1 VTPVGV
7 IVEAIGG
14 WRATA
19 FLGAA
24 IAMAVVAGGWR
35 LKAESLEL
43 AASKHAADDAQA
55 AAAAVTRQMW
65 ALDNARDIEFA
76 HRVKLGEITGRLARE
91 NQDAQK
97 DFDAR
102 LAAAR
107 AGTARLREDRKCPAA
122 PAAQPEAG
130 TAVAGSD
137 GAPGA
142 YLPGQALD
150 RVLRI
155 GGLEADAVVRQLTA
169 AQDELLAC
177 HEAVARWNAAQAA
190 QR

>member
-1 VTPVGV
+1 MSPLSLV
-7 IVEAIGG
+7 VEAIGG

-19 FLGAA
+19 FLAAA
-24 IAMAVVAGGWR
+24 IVMTVVAGGYR
-35 LKAESLEL
+35 IEGERLEL
-43 AASKHAADDAQA
+43 AASKRDAADARA

-97 DFDAR
+97 DFERR

-107 AGTARLREDRKCPAA
+107 TGSARLRDDRQCPGATA
-122 PAAQPEAG
+122 DAEAG
-130 TAVAGSD
+130 TAIAGSD
-137 GAPGA
+137 GARGA
-142 YLPGQALD
+142 YLPGEALD

-155 GGLEADAVVRQLTA
+155 GLEADAVVRKLTA
-169 AQDELLAC
+169 AQDEVLAC
-177 HEAVARWNAAQAA
+177 HAAVAEWNAVQAA
-190 QR
+190 QQ

>member
-1 VTPVGV
+1 VSPVAP
-7 IVEAIGG
+7 IIETIGG
-14 WRATA
+14 VRATV
-19 FLGAA
+19 FLAAA

-35 LKAESLEL
+35 LKAEGLEL
-43 AASKHAADDAQA
+43 AAAKHAAADAQA
-55 AAAAVTRQMW
+55 AASAVTRQMW

-97 DFDAR
+97 AFEAR

-107 AGTARLREDRKCPAA
+107 AGTQRVRDDRKCPASAA
-122 PAAQPEAG
+122 PATEAG
-130 TAVAGSD
+130 SAVAGSD
-137 GAPGA
+137 AAPGA
-142 YLPGQALD
+142 YLPAEALA

-155 GGLEADAVVRQLTA
+155 GGLEADDVVRQLTA
-169 AQDELLAC
+169 AQDEVLAC
-177 HEAVARWNAAQAA
+177 HAAVAEWNAAQAT